1 MNKWIYV
8 SILLFF
14 TGCKNE
20 VEVETY
26 FTPDLAL
33 QYFRQIEAVCNEDN
47 GKLWGQ
53 NLYGPLMYIDRATRK
68 IVANMPDKEGLLKQ
82 KDGVYTGLYPKE
94 LIINNMAVTY
104 GGTLFGMAPLPNED
118 DEFRIISRGL
128 HCLFHRFQSSIN
140 YNFSGHNTPNMEERR
155 ARIWLKLEWYALRK
169 AIESE
174 GEAQKVAIRDALIFR
189 EANHE
194 IYQQYVNDEIRF
206 ENYEGLA
213 TFTSIKLATKSRD
226 EYNTRLMENL
236 DKIYSY
242 LSYSRSYGS
251 VHGALYATLLDLKG
265 FNFKEIVS
273 ENTDLGDLVM
283 KLYDIKLPEIC
294 RDVAGSLSL
303 NYDIDKIYKE
313 ENLREEEIQEYI
325 NRQISTFVEKPVVYI
340 ELESPYFDFEPE
352 DIQPLGPE
360 GTLYKQIRISD
371 NWGKLTVDKRGEGCL
386 MSNNFKFLRVPAK
399 GYNITKNHIEGDGWD
414 LIINNGWEI
423 ISVDENYFLRKL

>member
-1 MNKWIYV
+1 MNKWIAV
-8 SILLFF
+8 LILLII
-14 TGCKNE
+14 TACKDE
-20 VEVETY
+20 VEESY
-26 FTPDLAL
+26 FTSDKAL
-33 QYFRQIEAVCNEDN
+33 QYFRQIEGVCNEDN

-53 NLYGPLMYIDRATRK
+53 NLYGPLMFVDRTTRR
-68 IVANMPDKEGLLKQ
+68 IVANEPDKEGLLKQ
-82 KDGVYTGLYPKE
+82 KDGIYTGSYPKE
-94 LIINNMAVTY
+94 LIINNTAITY

-118 DEFRIISRGL
+118 DEYRIISRGL
-128 HCLFHRFQSSIN
+128 HCLFHRFQNTIN
-140 YNFSGHNTPNMEERR
+140 YNFSGSNTPNMEERR
-155 ARIWLKLEWYALRK
+155 ARIWLKLEWSALRK

-194 IYQQYVNDEIRF
+194 LYQQYVTDEIRF

-213 TFTSIKLATKSRD
+213 TFTSIKIAAKSR
-226 EYNTRLMENL
+226 EEFNTRLMENL
-236 DKIYSY
+236 DRIYSY
-242 LSYSRSYGS
+242 LSYSRSYGLI
-251 VHGALYATLLDLKG
+251 HGALYATLLDLKG

-273 ENTDLGDLVM
+273 ENTDLGGLVM
-283 KLYDIKLPEIC
+283 ELYDIKLPEVC

-325 NRQISTFVEKPVVYI
+325 NKQLSTFVEKPVVYI

-399 GYNITKNHIEGDGWD
+399 GYNINKNHIEGDGWD
-414 LIINNGWEI
+414 LILNNGWEV

>member
-1 MNKWIYV
+1 MNKWIAV
-8 SILLFF
+8 LILLIL
-14 TGCKNE
+14 TACKDE
-20 VEVETY
+20 VEESY
-26 FTPDLAL
+26 FTSDKAL
-33 QYFRQIEAVCNEDN
+33 QYFRQLEAVCNEDN
-47 GKLWGQ
+47 GRLWGQ
-53 NLYGPLMYIDRATRK
+53 NLYGPLMYVDRTTRR
-68 IVANMPDKEGLLKQ
+68 IVANEPDKEGLLKQ
-82 KDGVYTGLYPKE
+82 KDGIYTGSYPKE
-94 LIINNMAVTY
+94 LIINNTAITY
-104 GGTLFGMAPLPNED
+104 GGKLFGMAPLPNED
-118 DEFRIISRGL
+118 DEYRILSRGL
-128 HCLFHRFQSSIN
+128 HCLFHRFQNTIN
-140 YNFSGHNTPNMEERR
+140 YNFSGYNTPNMEERR
-155 ARIWLKLEWYALRK
+155 ARIWLKLEWSALRK

-194 IYQQYVNDEIRF
+194 LYQQFVTDEIRF

-213 TFTSIKLATKSRD
+213 TFTSIKLAAKSH
-226 EYNTRLMENL
+226 EEFNTRLMENL
-236 DKIYSY
+236 DRIYSY

-251 VHGALYATLLDLKG
+251 IHGALYATLLDLKG
-265 FNFKEIVS
+265 FNFKEIVN

-283 KLYDIKLPEIC
+283 KLYDIRLPEVC

-325 NRQISTFVEKPVVYI
+325 NKQLSTFVEKPVVYI

-399 GYNITKNHIEGDGWD
+399 GYNISKNHIEGDGWD
-414 LIINNGWEI
+414 LILNNGWEI
-423 ISVDENYFLRKL
+423 LSVDENYFLRKL

>member
-1 MNKWIYV
+1 MNKWIAV
-8 SILLFF
+8 LILLII
-14 TGCKNE
+14 TACKDE
-20 VEVETY
+20 VEESY
-26 FTPDLAL
+26 FTSDKAL
-33 QYFRQIEAVCNEDN
+33 QYFRQIEGVCNEDN

-53 NLYGPLMYIDRATRK
+53 NLYGPLMFVDRTTRR
-68 IVANMPDKEGLLKQ
+68 IVANEPDKEGLLKQ
-82 KDGVYTGLYPKE
+82 KDGIYTGSYPKE
-94 LIINNMAVTY
+94 LIINNTAITY

-118 DEFRIISRGL
+118 DEYRIISRGL
-128 HCLFHRFQSSIN
+128 HCLFHRFQNTIN
-140 YNFSGHNTPNMEERR
+140 YNFSGSNTPNMEERR
-155 ARIWLKLEWYALRK
+155 ARIWLKLEWSALRK

-194 IYQQYVNDEIRF
+194 LYQQYVTDEIRF

-213 TFTSIKLATKSRD
+213 TFTSIKIAAKSR
-226 EYNTRLMENL
+226 EEFNTRLMENL
-236 DKIYSY
+236 DRIYSY
-242 LSYSRSYGS
+242 LSYSRSYGLI
-251 VHGALYATLLDLKG
+251 HGALYATLLDLKG

-273 ENTDLGDLVM
+273 ENTDLGGLVM
-283 KLYDIKLPEIC
+283 ELYNIKLPEVC

-325 NRQISTFVEKPVVYI
+325 NKQLSTFVEKPVVYI

-399 GYNITKNHIEGDGWD
+399 GYNINKNHIEGDGWD
-414 LIINNGWEI
+414 LILNNGWEI
-423 ISVDENYFLRKL
+423 LSVDENYFLRKL

>member
-1 MNKWIYV
+1 MNKWIAV
-8 SILLFF
+8 LILLII
-14 TGCKNE
+14 TACKDE
-20 VEVETY
+20 VEESY
-26 FTPDLAL
+26 FTSDKAL
-33 QYFRQIEAVCNEDN
+33 QYFRQIEGVCNEDN

-53 NLYGPLMYIDRATRK
+53 NLYGPLMFVDRMTRR
-68 IVANMPDKEGLLKQ
+68 IVANEPDKEGLLKQ
-82 KDGVYTGLYPKE
+82 KDGIYTGSYPKE
-94 LIINNMAVTY
+94 LIINNTAITY

-118 DEFRIISRGL
+118 DEYRIISRGL
-128 HCLFHRFQSSIN
+128 HCLFHRFQNTIN
-140 YNFSGHNTPNMEERR
+140 YNFSGSNTPNMEERR
-155 ARIWLKLEWYALRK
+155 ARIWLKLEWSALRK

-194 IYQQYVNDEIRF
+194 LYQQYVTDEIRF

-213 TFTSIKLATKSRD
+213 TFTSIKIAAKSR
-226 EYNTRLMENL
+226 EEFNTRLMENL
-236 DKIYSY
+236 DRIYSY
-242 LSYSRSYGS
+242 LSYSRSYGLI
-251 VHGALYATLLDLKG
+251 HGALYATLLDLKG

-273 ENTDLGDLVM
+273 ENTDLGGLVM
-283 KLYDIKLPEIC
+283 ELYNIKLPEVC

-325 NRQISTFVEKPVVYI
+325 NKQLSTFVEKPVVYI

-399 GYNITKNHIEGDGWD
+399 GYNINKNHIEGDGWD
-414 LIINNGWEI
+414 LILNNGWEV

>member
-1 MNKWIYV
+1 MNKWIAV
-8 SILLFF
+8 LILLIL
-14 TGCKNE
+14 TACKDE
-20 VEVETY
+20 VEESY
-26 FTPDLAL
+26 FTSDKAL

-53 NLYGPLMYIDRATRK
+53 NLYGPLMYVDRTTRR
-68 IVANMPDKEGLLKQ
+68 IVANEPDKEGLLKQ
-82 KDGVYTGLYPKE
+82 KDGIYTGSYPKE
-94 LIINNMAVTY
+94 LIINDMAITY
-104 GGTLFGMAPLPNED
+104 GGKLFGMAPLPNED
-118 DEFRIISRGL
+118 DEYKIISRGL
-128 HCLFHRFQSSIN
+128 HCLFHRFQNTIN
-140 YNFSGHNTPNMEERR
+140 YNFSGYNTPNMEERR
-155 ARIWLKLEWYALRK
+155 ARIWLKLEWSALRK

-174 GEAQKVAIRDALIFR
+174 GEVQRVAIRDALIFR

-194 IYQQYVNDEIRF
+194 LYQQFVTDEIRF

-213 TFTSIKLATKSRD
+213 TFTSIKLAAKSH
-226 EYNTRLMENL
+226 EEFNTRLMENL
-236 DKIYSY
+236 DRIYPY
-242 LSYSRSYGS
+242 LSYSRSYGFI
-251 VHGALYATLLDLKG
+251 HGALYSTLLDLKG

-273 ENTDLGDLVM
+273 ENTDLGGLVM
-283 KLYDIKLPEIC
+283 ELYDIKLPEVC

-325 NRQISTFVEKPVVYI
+325 NKQLSTFVEKPVVYI

-399 GYNITKNHIEGDGWD
+399 GYKISKNRIEGDGWD
-414 LIINNGWEI
+414 LILNNGWEI
-423 ISVDENYFLRKL
+423 LSVDENYFLRKL

>member
-1 MNKWIYV
+1 MNKWIAV
-8 SILLFF
+8 LILLII
-14 TGCKNE
+14 TACKDE
-20 VEVETY
+20 VEESY
-26 FTPDLAL
+26 FTSDKAL
-33 QYFRQIEAVCNEDN
+33 QYFRQIEGVCNEDN

-53 NLYGPLMYIDRATRK
+53 NLYGPLMFVDRMTRR
-68 IVANMPDKEGLLKQ
+68 IVANEPDKEGLLKQ
-82 KDGVYTGLYPKE
+82 KDGIYTGSYPKE
-94 LIINNMAVTY
+94 LIINNTAITY

-118 DEFRIISRGL
+118 DEYRIISRGL
-128 HCLFHRFQSSIN
+128 HCLFHRFQNTIN
-140 YNFSGHNTPNMEERR
+140 YNFSGSNTPNMEERR
-155 ARIWLKLEWYALRK
+155 ARIWLKLEWSALRK

-194 IYQQYVNDEIRF
+194 LYQQYVTDEIRF

-213 TFTSIKLATKSRD
+213 TFTSIKIAAKSR
-226 EYNTRLMENL
+226 EEFNTRLMENL
-236 DKIYSY
+236 DRIYSY
-242 LSYSRSYGS
+242 LSYSRSYGLI
-251 VHGALYATLLDLKG
+251 HGALYATLLDLKG

-273 ENTDLGDLVM
+273 ENTDLGGLVM
-283 KLYDIKLPEIC
+283 ELYNIKLPEVC

-313 ENLREEEIQEYI
+313 ENLREKEIQEYI
-325 NRQISTFVEKPVVYI
+325 NKQLSTFVEKPVVYI

-399 GYNITKNHIEGDGWD
+399 GYNINKNHIEGDGWD
-414 LIINNGWEI
+414 LILNNGWEV

>member
-1 MNKWIYV
+1 MNKWIAV
-8 SILLFF
+8 LILLII
-14 TGCKNE
+14 TACKDE
-20 VEVETY
+20 VEESY
-26 FTPDLAL
+26 FTSDKAL
-33 QYFRQIEAVCNEDN
+33 QYFRQIEGVCNEDN

-53 NLYGPLMYIDRATRK
+53 NLYGPLMFVDRTTRR
-68 IVANMPDKEGLLKQ
+68 IVANEPDKEGLLKQ
-82 KDGVYTGLYPKE
+82 KDGIYTGSYPKE
-94 LIINNMAVTY
+94 LIINNTAITY

-118 DEFRIISRGL
+118 DEYRIISRGL
-128 HCLFHRFQSSIN
+128 HCLFHRFQNTIN
-140 YNFSGHNTPNMEERR
+140 YNFSGSNTPNMEERR
-155 ARIWLKLEWYALRK
+155 ARIWLKLEWSALRK

-194 IYQQYVNDEIRF
+194 LYQQYVTDEIRF

-213 TFTSIKLATKSRD
+213 TFTSIKIAAKSR
-226 EYNTRLMENL
+226 EEFNTRLMENL
-236 DKIYSY
+236 DRIYSY
-242 LSYSRSYGS
+242 LSYSRSYGLI
-251 VHGALYATLLDLKG
+251 HGALYATLLDLKG

-273 ENTDLGDLVM
+273 ENTDLGGLVM
-283 KLYDIKLPEIC
+283 ELYDIKLPEVC

-313 ENLREEEIQEYI
+313 ENLREKEIQEYI
-325 NRQISTFVEKPVVYI
+325 NKQLSTFVEKPVVYI

-399 GYNITKNHIEGDGWD
+399 GYNINKNHIEGDGWD
-414 LIINNGWEI
+414 LILNNGWEV